1 MVPQD
6 KRVTSILRFGWKTP
20 RALLFL
26 LCSSLVMAPLPAQIR
41 HVIHI
46 SVDGLRGDLLHGL
59 LDAPGAQYP
68 GFSRLR
74 AEGAVTFNA
83 RCDFDFSSTTPNHI
97 GMVTGL
103 PVLAPASAPSW
114 QQHGYQINISV
125 PTHILQVNGVP
136 PAYKFSVFDRVHDRG
151 GRTMLLV
158 SKSKLAILDRSYNEV
173 NGAPDVE
180 GEDNGRDKIDIT
192 FANDGDSSILAAVLV
207 ARMEADFPAYTFMH
221 IFDPD
226 AAGHGSGWGSMN
238 WQLAVKHADSL
249 LGFILSALELRP
261 ALKRATALVVTA
273 DHGGGVPLLTH
284 VDPVHRENY
293 TIPLIMWG
301 PGVPAGSD
309 AYALF
314 ANRRD
319 PGVGRPF
326 PDALDPPLR
335 NTDTGNIAMALLGL
349 PPVQES
355 YFRPDW
361 ADGLRLR
368 PLADGRVECVWPMYL
383 TGWTLETSV
392 DLQAGTWGPVDPA
405 PVAEVTHWRHVQ
417 SLDPT
422 QQRFFRLRAPR

>member
-158 SKSKLAILDRSYNEV
+158 SKSKLAILDRSYNE
-173 NGAPDVE
+173 NQCGSA
-180 GEDNGRDKIDIT
+180 GWNMGSSGSSSGGRSH
-192 FANDGDSSILAAVLV
+192 ALAACPVTRSHSTTV
-207 ARMEADFPAYTFMH
+207 F
-221 IFDPD
+221 
-226 AAGHGSGWGSMN
+226 
-238 WQLAVKHADSL
+238 
-249 LGFILSALELRP
+249 SAE
-261 ALKRATALVVTA
+261 
-273 DHGGGVPLLTH
+273 G
-284 VDPVHRENY
+284 
-293 TIPLIMWG
+293 
-301 PGVPAGSD
+301 
-309 AYALF
+309 
-314 ANRRD
+314 
-319 PGVGRPF
+319 
-326 PDALDPPLR
+326 
-335 NTDTGNIAMALLGL
+335 
-349 PPVQES
+349 
-355 YFRPDW
+355 
-361 ADGLRLR
+361 
-368 PLADGRVECVWPMYL
+368 
-383 TGWTLETSV
+383 
-392 DLQAGTWGPVDPA
+392 
-405 PVAEVTHWRHVQ
+405 AEVRAIPEAP
-417 SLDPT
+417 SLTPGGAMGMIGLHPGEN
-422 QQRFFRLRAPR
+422 RN